1 MAAILRQRR
10 RRSGM
15 SNKLGN
21 KLCRPS
27 LFERV
32 SRVPTLFDPD
42 RRRNCRYR
50 LNTDRDQAI
59 DHVAFVFLAWTVGIR
74 PDDDV
79 APSKWRP
86 VCLVGGIAAVW
97 TCHDYTIGQ
106 ELLRSVSRLLALGD
120 IHLAEGPLR

>member
-1 MAAILRQRR
+1 
-10 RRSGM
+10 M

-86 VCLVGGIAAVW
+86 VWAALQPFGLVTITQSGKSFCAASADFSPSA
-97 TCHDYTIGQ
+97 TYT
-106 ELLRSVSRLLALGD
+106 LAKGLSAS
-120 IHLAEGPLR
+120 LCRP